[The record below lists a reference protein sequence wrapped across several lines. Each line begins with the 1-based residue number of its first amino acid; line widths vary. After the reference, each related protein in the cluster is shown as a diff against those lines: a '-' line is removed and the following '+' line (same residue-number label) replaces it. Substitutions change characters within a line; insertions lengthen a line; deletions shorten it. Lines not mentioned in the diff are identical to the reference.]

1 MKTGRRAGKMLMTML
16 MAAVIFSVGQTGLC
30 VNAQT
35 EDGAMETQENDQ
47 MEEVTTDAE
56 VISES
61 KPMEDSSVEKE
72 GTEQNISGREKLMDD
87 PEFMETKSEKKRTD
101 RKIQCSGGIR

>member
-1 MKTGRRAGKMLMTML
+1 
-16 MAAVIFSVGQTGLC
+16 
-30 VNAQT
+30 
-35 EDGAMETQENDQ
+35 

-87 PEFMETKSEKKRTD
+87 PEFMETKSEKKKNR
-101 RKIQCSGGIR
+101 

>member
-35 EDGAMETQENDQ
+35 EDGVMET
-47 MEEVTTDAE
+47 
-56 VISES
+56 
-61 KPMEDSSVEKE
+61 
-72 GTEQNISGREKLMDD
+72 
-87 PEFMETKSEKKRTD
+87 
-101 RKIQCSGGIR
+101 